1 MAYSKHLEA
10 DVALRDG
17 STVHVQP
24 VRPADEDAL
33 GEFLASL
40 SIDSRWLRFFGG
52 ANMERHGPR
61 RSCRRLPRLLR
72 GTLYSACPTMVSS
85 RPLVAS
91 TPRLLSRLSAM
102 VEAHPGVVELDLN
115 PVIATPDA
123 RAS

>member
-1 MAYSKHLEA
+1 MVGSQGVADIRTGPARKCVELRNMWGLGPRNVRRVTGVMAYSKHLEA

-72 GTLYSACPTMVSS
+72 GTLYSACPT
-85 RPLVAS
+85 
-91 TPRLLSRLSAM
+91 
-102 VEAHPGVVELDLN
+102 
-115 PVIATPDA
+115 
-123 RAS
+123 